1 MRGCLVS
8 LLLLAAVAA
17 EYNGHDSTEA
27 GAVVTRLDDGKLD
40 QLMQEMQQLKEENQE
55 RKVGHREVTE
65 KFAQASAHFE
75 AGMKTV
81 AGKLTTE
88 KQSTAKLSAA
98 MKAVTGK
105 LKTEKQSTAKLSAEV
120 RTLKVCPEFE

>member
-17 EYNGHDSTEA
+17 EYNGHDSSEA

-55 RKVGHREVTE
+55 RKEENQKRKEGHREVTE
-65 KFAQASAHFE
+65 KFAQASADFE

-88 KQSTAKLSAA
+88 KQSTAKLSA
-98 MKAVTGK
+98 
-105 LKTEKQSTAKLSAEV
+105 EV